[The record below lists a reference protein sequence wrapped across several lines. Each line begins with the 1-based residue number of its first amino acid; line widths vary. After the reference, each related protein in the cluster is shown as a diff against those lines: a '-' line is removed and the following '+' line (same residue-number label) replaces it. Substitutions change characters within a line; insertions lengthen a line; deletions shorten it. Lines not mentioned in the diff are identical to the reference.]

1 MSNLNE
7 KQLSEQSNW
16 PADDRRKCYYDPQ
29 QAARLIGQYL
39 AADRAARRRRE
50 QAEVFERRGRQV
62 TKLFLLFCGAFCIWL
77 IGRGHE
83 TVMEFLTWFVHAAIG
98 G

>member
-1 MSNLNE
+1 MSNSNE
-7 KQLSEQSNW
+7 QQFPEQQNW
-16 PADDRRKCYYDPQ
+16 PADDRRKCYYNPQ

-50 QAEVFERRGRQV
+50 QAEIFERRGRQV
-62 TKLFLLFCGAFCIWL
+62 TKLVLLLSGSFCIWL
-77 IGRGHE
+77 VGRGHE
-83 TVMEFLTWFVHAAIG
+83 TVMEFFSWFIHAAMG